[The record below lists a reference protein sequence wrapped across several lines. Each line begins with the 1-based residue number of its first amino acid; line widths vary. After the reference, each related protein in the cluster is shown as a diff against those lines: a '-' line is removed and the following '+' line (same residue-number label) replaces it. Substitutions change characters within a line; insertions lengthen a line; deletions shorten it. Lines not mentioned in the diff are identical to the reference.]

1 MEGILTVHIEFK
13 DGRTPL
19 DEKLPMNYPSGAE
32 HKACMMAL
40 AAINSAGGIL
50 HFDVNEI
57 EFTPMSE
64 IKSIKITAPSV
75 VIGSSLDINPG
86 ANLPPRDPRAL

>member
-1 MEGILTVHIEFK
+1 MEGILTVHVEFK
-13 DGRTPL
+13 DGRAPL
-19 DEKLPMNYPSGAE
+19 DEKLPMNYPAGAE

-40 AAINSAGGIL
+40 AGINAAGGIL
-50 HFDVNEI
+50 HFDVNEL

-75 VIGSSLDINPG
+75 VLGSSLDINTNP
-86 ANLPPRDPRAL
+86 NRIV